1 VRAHFEQAISLSDG
15 HSRLLAGVIL
25 RRDLRSPAAPA
36 LRSGSRAAAL
46 SPRKPVAWCGQVKRS
61 ARLLCKEEGKAKGEE
76 AQAPEEAAAAAEVVG
91 PEEPQDPF
99 AGLDLD
105 SKEFLQ
111 RKVDVLEKELQ
122 EANARVAELEGD
134 AAAAEPLVA
143 KGIMKSTKVCP
154 PPTLTSGLLLPQ
166 RSNLQNRRHKR

>member
-1 VRAHFEQAISLSDG
+1 M
-15 HSRLLAGVIL
+15 
-25 RRDLRSPAAPA
+25 
-36 LRSGSRAAAL
+36 
-46 SPRKPVAWCGQVKRS
+46 KRS
-61 ARLLCKEEGKAKGEE
+61 ARLLCKEEGKAEGEE